1 MSLFEMNNNDR
12 ATTYER
18 VTGEGSHMPFPAEE
32 EVKQLGHAILTEILD
47 CFGKDA
53 TEEHAQRIAHYVL
66 GGIQSAINYFDGQYD
81 RAALELDDLNREQ
94 DGSEVKSGQLEEAT
108 GKARYFEALLMV
120 LETFRDAGADTY
132 HVATNQV
139 WTPHRGSA
147 KSVTTSFAMM
157 EVAETLRRKA
167 KRDNT
172 GFDPGAQYVV
182 FRGVQSANTEADA
195 KLIYKALDWARNK
208 FPNMHLAVTGNSGA
222 EQIALTWAK
231 NKKVVPHLDQLR
243 KKEGNAAPF
252 KCNDRLL
259 ALKPVMVLYMPA
271 PTNPANEAEAKP
283 NGITLNIAQK
293 AQEARILTYRVALK
307 AEATAEVQGA

>member
-1 MSLFEMNNNDR
+1 MSLFEMNSNDK
-12 ATTYER
+12 ASTYER
-18 VTGEGSHMPFPAEE
+18 VTGEGSQMPFPAED

-81 RAALELDDLNREQ
+81 RAALEMDELNREQ
-94 DGSEVKSGQLEEAT
+94 DGSEVKDGQLAEAT

-120 LETFRDAGADTY
+120 LETFRDAGADTF
-132 HVATNQV
+132 HVMTNTV

-172 GFDPGAQYVV
+172 GYDPAAQYVV
-182 FRGVQSANTEADA
+182 FRGVQSANREEDA
-195 KLIYKALDWARNK
+195 KLIYRALDWARQK

-222 EQIALTWAK
+222 ETIATSWAK
-231 NKKVVPHLDQLR
+231 NKKVTVHLDQLR
-243 KKEGNAAPF
+243 KKEGNAGPF

-259 ALKPVMVLYMPA
+259 SLKPVMVLYMPTPSN
-271 PTNPANEAEAKP
+271 PTNEAEAKP
-283 NGITLNIAQK
+283 NGIVLNIAQK
-293 AQEARILTYRVALK
+293 AQESRVLTYRVAQK
-307 AEATAEVQGA
+307 AEATAQA